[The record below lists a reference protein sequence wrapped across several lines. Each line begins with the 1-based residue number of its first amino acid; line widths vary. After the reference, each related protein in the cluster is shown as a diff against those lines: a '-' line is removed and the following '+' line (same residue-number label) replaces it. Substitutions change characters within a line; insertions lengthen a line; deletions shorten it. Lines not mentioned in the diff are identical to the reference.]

1 MQQSRTGTCATN
13 RKEARMD
20 VYIEFYEGET
30 LEDKEVRL
38 RRKSKYIY
46 IEKDGKTLK
55 FDVSNVKKLVID
67 GKEIY
72 NGGY

>member
-1 MQQSRTGTCATN
+1 MN
-13 RKEARMD
+13 

-30 LEDKEVRL
+30 LKSEEVNL

-46 IEKDGKTLK
+46 LEKDGKTLK
-55 FDVSNVKKLVID
+55 FDVSNVKRLVID

>member
-1 MQQSRTGTCATN
+1 MQQLKTGTCATSQERVKMN
-13 RKEARMD
+13 

-30 LEDKEVRL
+30 LKGEEVHL

-46 IEKDGKTLK
+46 LEKDGKTLK